1 MALDT
6 TSKSS
11 SLGQNDEVIRVDLG
25 DGKIRNLVKVEPPE
39 EFVKL
44 GESLIESPINFPTSN
59 LDNLA
64 KQLAESAPARVENN
78 STHIENVTFSLP
90 NVQNYRDLVKEAQ
103 KDKKFET
110 MINHMVRTQL
120 TGGNRLEKFKV
131 MF

>member
-1 MALDT
+1 M
-6 TSKSS
+6 
-11 SLGQNDEVIRVDLG
+11 
-25 DGKIRNLVKVEPPE
+25 
-39 EFVKL
+39 
-44 GESLIESPINFPTSN
+44 ESLIESPINYPTPN

-64 KQLAESAPARVENN
+64 KQLAESAPTRVENNN

-90 NVQNYRDLVKEAQ
+90 NVENYEDFCKKAQ

-110 MINHMVRTQL
+110 MINCMVRTQL